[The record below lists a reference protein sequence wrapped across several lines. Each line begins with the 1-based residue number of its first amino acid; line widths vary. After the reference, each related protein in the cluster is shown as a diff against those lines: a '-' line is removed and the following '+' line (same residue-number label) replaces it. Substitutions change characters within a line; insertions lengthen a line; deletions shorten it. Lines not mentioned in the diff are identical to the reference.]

1 MKKVQ
6 WMFSSMWGIDMCVTK
21 TGKKFTSNWVRTD
34 CTEYFDESGTLFS
47 AWYVLHTQQNISCLC
62 RFWWSFL
69 PHPNVY

>member
-47 AWYVLHTQQNISCLC
+47 AWYVLHTQ
-62 RFWWSFL
+62 
-69 PHPNVY
+69 